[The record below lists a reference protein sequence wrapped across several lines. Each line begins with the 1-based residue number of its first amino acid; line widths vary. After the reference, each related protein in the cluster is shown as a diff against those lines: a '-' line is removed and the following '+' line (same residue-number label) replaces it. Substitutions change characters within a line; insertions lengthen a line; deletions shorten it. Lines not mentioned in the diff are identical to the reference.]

1 MLASQTSVLSAQ
13 PARLG
18 WLLAALL
25 AAGSLSPAL
34 AAPASPAQP
43 ADTVLRAGVRGQVIN
58 QQKQPLEFA
67 TVLLRRAG
75 DSTLVSSSLS
85 DEQGRFQFG
94 QLAAGRYYVHVKQ
107 LGYRDG
113 RSAVVQVVAG
123 APGLRLAPLV
133 LAAAAQVLAEVQ
145 VTGRRPPIER
155 QIDRMVVHVDQLPT
169 AAGGS
174 GWWANGR

>member
-1 MLASQTSVLSAQ
+1 MLASRFSLLSAR
-13 PARLG
+13 PVRRG

-25 AAGSLSPAL
+25 ATGSLTTAL
-34 AAPASPAQP
+34 AAPAGPTQP

-75 DSTLVSSSLS
+75 DSTLVGSLLS

-94 QLAAGRYYVHVKQ
+94 QLAAGRYYVHIKQ

-123 APGLRLAPLV
+123 APAQRLPPAGAGRCGPGAGRGAGDGPPAPDR
-133 LAAAAQVLAEVQ
+133 AA
-145 VTGRRPPIER
+145 
-155 QIDRMVVHVDQLPT
+155 D
-169 AAGGS
+169 
-174 GWWANGR
+174 